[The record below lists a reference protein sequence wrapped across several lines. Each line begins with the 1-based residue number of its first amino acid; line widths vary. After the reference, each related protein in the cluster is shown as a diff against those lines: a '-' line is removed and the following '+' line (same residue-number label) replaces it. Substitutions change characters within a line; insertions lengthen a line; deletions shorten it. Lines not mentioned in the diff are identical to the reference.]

1 MYNGPEKR
9 QYKRIEKP
17 FTARFRI
24 KSGKAQERE
33 SDDWNSVNLMNLS
46 VGGTFFYYRKDLGI
60 GTLLDLEID
69 VSKSTPPINCVGK
82 TISSDKLQPASSFC
96 IAISFIDIGEQE
108 KELINKMAEGMFR

>member
-24 KSGKAQERE
+24 RSGKAQERE
-33 SDDWNSVNLMNLS
+33 SDDWNSVNLMNLG

-82 TISSDKLQPASSFC
+82 IIRIDEPIPISTFG
-96 IAISFIDIGEQE
+96 IATEFTGIEEHE
-108 KELINKMAEGMFR
+108 KEMINTTLLKRY